1 MTATI
6 QTSKLTAPPRR
17 RFRIA
22 SMEALGFIDNP
33 GTASTWAGAPTRPM
47 IVAKSQT
54 SQSVPMV
61 DPFTDWQPT
70 EVGSRLLRGRI
81 RWGLLSAILLM
92 AVGIVAIGLWLYQRP
107 VALAAEAMLEVRASA
122 SALSPDLITASDLNN
137 SLLDQNRVPATVIAS
152 LLTLDAHARDLFE
165 ASAMLPSSESASR
178 TRAADAAS
186 KALDASRLLGANY
199 AYRAAVIPILA
210 APQFEADPSLIA
222 LDEAA
227 RRFGEWQ
234 ARFDSVRSG
243 LPAGSLSS
251 ITAELAV
258 VSGDLELLQT
268 RYLDALR
275 RDDMAGAITVVED
288 LSKRMTV
295 AEGMLYSGL
304 SGVQTSIQRRIDSAL
319 STIELLVG

>member
-6 QTSKLTAPPRR
+6 QTTEPTARPRP

-33 GTASTWAGAPTRPM
+33 GTASTWAAAPTRPL
-47 IVAKSQT
+47 IVGTQQT
-54 SQSVPMV
+54 SQNVAMV

-81 RWGLLSAILLM
+81 RWGLLSVILLM
-92 AVGIVAIGLWLYQRP
+92 AVGIVALGLWLYQRP
-107 VALAAEAMLEVRASA
+107 VALAAETILEVRASA
-122 SALSPDLITASDLNN
+122 SALSPDLIMASELNN
-137 SLLDQNRVPATVIAS
+137 SLLDQSQFPATVIAS

-186 KALDASRLLGANY
+186 EALDASRLLGANY

-210 APQFEADPSLIA
+210 TPAFETDSNLIA

-234 ARFDSVRSG
+234 ARFDSVRSA
-243 LPAGSLSS
+243 LPVGSLSS
-251 ITAELAV
+251 VTAELAV
-258 VSGDLELLQT
+258 VSGDLDSLQT

-288 LSKRMTV
+288 LSKRTTV

-304 SGVQTSIQRRIDSAL
+304 SEVQTSIQKRIDRAL

>member
-6 QTSKLTAPPRR
+6 QTSKLADPPRR

-33 GTASTWAGAPTRPM
+33 GTASTWADAPTRPM
-47 IVAKSQT
+47 IVATSQT
-54 SQSVPMV
+54 SPSVPMV
-61 DPFTDWQPT
+61 DPFSEWQPT

-81 RWGLLSAILLM
+81 RWGLLLVILLM
-92 AVGIVAIGLWLYQRP
+92 AAGIVAIGLWLYQRP
-107 VALAAEAMLEVRASA
+107 EALAAETMLEVRASA

-137 SLLDQNRVPATVIAS
+137 SLLDQNQVPVTVIAS
-152 LLTLDAHARDLFE
+152 LLSLDAHARDLFE
-165 ASAMLPSSESASR
+165 ASATLPSSESASR
-178 TRAADAAS
+178 TRASDAAS

-210 APQFEADPSLIA
+210 APDFETDPSLIA

-234 ARFDSVRSG
+234 ARFDSVRSA

-251 ITAELAV
+251 ITTELAV
-258 VSGDLELLQT
+258 VSGDLDSIQT

-304 SGVQTSIQRRIDSAL
+304 SGVHATIQKRIDSAL
-319 STIELLVG
+319 SAIDLLVG

>member
-6 QTSKLTAPPRR
+6 QTSKPPALPRR

-33 GTASTWAGAPTRPM
+33 GTATTWTGASTPPM
-47 IVAKSQT
+47 VVATSQT
-54 SQSVPMV
+54 SQNAPMV

-81 RWGLLSAILLM
+81 RWGLLSVILLM

-107 VALAAEAMLEVRASA
+107 VALAAAAMLEVRASA
-122 SALSPDLITASDLNN
+122 SALSPDLTTASELNN
-137 SLLDQNRVPATVIAS
+137 SLLDRNQAPATVIGS
-152 LLTLDAHARDLFE
+152 LLTLDAHARELFE

-178 TRAADAAS
+178 TRAADAAGE
-186 KALDASRLLGANY
+186 ALDASRLLGANH

-210 APQFEADPSLIA
+210 APEFETDPSLIA

-227 RRFGEWQ
+227 KRFGEWQ
-234 ARFDSVRSG
+234 ARFDTVRSA

-251 ITAELAV
+251 VTAELAV
-258 VSGDLELLQT
+258 ISGDLDSLQT

-275 RDDMAGAITVVED
+275 RDDMVGAIIIVEN
-288 LSKRMTV
+288 LSKRMAV

-304 SGVQTSIQRRIDSAL
+304 SGVQTNIQRRIDKAL

>member
-47 IVAKSQT
+47 IVATSQT
-54 SQSVPMV
+54 SPSVPMV

-81 RWGLLSAILLM
+81 RWGLLSVILLM

-107 VALAAEAMLEVRASA
+107 VALAAAAMLEVRASA

-137 SLLDQNRVPATVIAS
+137 SLLDQNQVPAAVIAS

-165 ASAMLPSSESASR
+165 ASATLPSSESASR
-178 TRAADAAS
+178 TRAGDAAS

-210 APQFEADPSLIA
+210 APDFETDPSLIA

-234 ARFDSVRSG
+234 ARFDSVRSA

-258 VSGDLELLQT
+258 VSGDLDSMQT

-295 AEGMLYSGL
+295 VEGMLYSGL
-304 SGVQTSIQRRIDSAL
+304 SGVQATIQKRIDSAL
-319 STIELLVG
+319 SAIELLVG